1 MTAIAQQIDVRMK
14 AHNLSIMALETKA
27 GVRPHAV
34 RNILTGKSK
43 SPSAVNLQAIAD
55 VLGCSVKDLLATPT
69 VLQEGEISKS
79 LDDLLQEKHA
89 NPTLMG
95 ECVKAIEEGL
105 KQTKKNITTAQFLT
119 CVREVYLHSLQ
130 KSPVQVNKEFAEWFM
145 DLMD

>member
-27 GVRPHAV
+27 GVKPHAV

-69 VLQEGEISKS
+69 VLQEREISKS

-89 NPTLMG
+89 NSSLMG

-105 KQTKKNITTAQFLT
+105 KQTKKSITTAQFLT

-130 KSPVQVNKEFAEWFM
+130 KNPVQVNKEFAEWFI